1 MFHTYIKKNIS
12 AFSLL
17 IFFILFLIVSTLK
30 PSLIYNKDGSFKN
43 FGLGYKT
50 KTIFPMWLMVI
61 IMAVFSYTIILFSI
75 TIPKLQF

>member
-1 MFHTYIKKNIS
+1 MIHTTIRKNIS

-17 IFFILFLIVSTLK
+17 LFFVLFLLISSFK
-30 PSLIYNKDGSFKN
+30 PSLIYNNDGSFKN

-61 IMAVFSYTIILFSI
+61 VMAIFSYTIILFTI
-75 TIPKLQF
+75 TVPKLQF

>member
-1 MFHTYIKKNIS
+1 MIHNYIRKNIS

-17 IFFILFLIVSTLK
+17 MFFTMFLLVSTLK

-50 KTIFPMWLMVI
+50 KTIFPMWLIVI

-75 TIPKLQF
+75 TVPKLQF